1 MKKDSLF
8 WLLSFWREQACPQT
22 CGVYRRLLQRTVWVE
37 LFEIARSWYL
47 QAEKNHMKTEYF
59 IELFERSHQYIDC
72 DCACCKNS
80 RQMAI
85 GIIGTLFR
93 DSKCVS
99 IIKKKED
106 FSKQELI
113 ELFLHHVGTGLPNL
127 THKKSS
133 ILTFGCQLSDRWI
146 CW

>member
-1 MKKDSLF
+1 MECTEDF
-8 WLLSFWREQACPQT
+8 YREL
-22 CGVYRRLLQRTVWVE
+22 YE

-72 DCACCKNS
+72 DCARCKNS

-106 FSKQELI
+106 YSNQTITFLLSFSRI
-113 ELFLHHVGTGLPNL
+113 IVIY
-127 THKKSS
+127 SS
-133 ILTFGCQLSDRWI
+133 LNI
-146 CW
+146 CSMDLQMAY

>member
-1 MKKDSLF
+1 MKKRQPF
-8 WLLSFWREQACPQT
+8 WLLSFEESKRVHKHVECTEDFYREL
-22 CGVYRRLLQRTVWVE
+22 YE

-72 DCACCKNS
+72 DCARCKNS

-99 IIKKKED
+99 IIKKKRR
-106 FSKQELI
+106 
-113 ELFLHHVGTGLPNL
+113 LFQAGTY
-127 THKKSS
+127 
-133 ILTFGCQLSDRWI
+133 
-146 CW
+146 

>member
-8 WLLSFWREQACPQT
+8 WLLSFLKRASVSPNNVECTEDFYREL
-22 CGVYRRLLQRTVWVE
+22 YE

-72 DCACCKNS
+72 DCARCKNS

-99 IIKKKED
+99 IIKKKRR
-106 FSKQELI
+106 
-113 ELFLHHVGTGLPNL
+113 LFQAGTY
-127 THKKSS
+127 
-133 ILTFGCQLSDRWI
+133 
-146 CW
+146 